1 MMFWMGIFPQTF
13 LRKMD
18 ASIEHLLNQV
28 KKQEIVLTE
37 VQKAPVNGLTLGS
50 VQSIASEDESQ
61 KEEDPR

>member
-18 ASIEHLLNQV
+18 ASIERLLNQV

-37 VQKAPVNGLTLGS
+37 VQKDPAAVLSLD
-50 VQSIASEDESQ
+50 SIEVIDEESQ